1 MDAWSA
7 PPLQPHLSHQTPL
20 DSERLSQSN
29 RHLYCAHGC
38 RLKQTYLYRTS
49 YKRTRGARSYQ
60 EEANC
65 VYSCFLVCFP
75 PFLSERRF
83 LRPSSNVKMP
93 DPPFPLEYKQLSLD
107 FSHQLIGVKFLF
119 HAACTLCL
127 LALSVVAFLDG
138 IVRVVFWSCNSAVC
152 LATDSLQ
159 VKYSKR

>member
-29 RHLYCAHGC
+29 LHLHCAHGC
-38 RLKQTYLYRTS
+38 GLKQTYLYRTS
-49 YKRTRGARSYQ
+49 CKRTRGAMGLSRRSKLRLLL
-60 EEANC
+60 
-65 VYSCFLVCFP
+65 FLVCFP

-138 IVRVVFWSCNSAVC
+138 IFRVVFWSCNSAVC

>member
-1 MDAWSA
+1 M
-7 PPLQPHLSHQTPL
+7 
-20 DSERLSQSN
+20 RL
-29 RHLYCAHGC
+29 L
-38 RLKQTYLYRTS
+38 L
-49 YKRTRGARSYQ
+49 
-60 EEANC
+60 
-65 VYSCFLVCFP
+65 FLVCFP

-138 IVRVVFWSCNSAVC
+138 IFRVVFWSCNSAVC

>member
-20 DSERLSQSN
+20 DSAQSN
-29 RHLYCAHGC
+29 HCAHGC
-38 RLKQTYLYRTS
+38 GLKQTYLYRTS
-49 YKRTRGARSYQ
+49 YKRTRGAMGLSGRSKLRLLL
-60 EEANC
+60 
-65 VYSCFLVCFP
+65 FLVCFP

-93 DPPFPLEYKQLSLD
+93 DPPFPLKYKQLSLD

-138 IVRVVFWSCNSAVC
+138 IFRVVFWSCNSAVC

>member
-1 MDAWSA
+1 MHG
-7 PPLQPHLSHQTPL
+7 QPHPCSPTSLTKLRSRP
-20 DSERLSQSN
+20 QSN
-29 RHLYCAHGC
+29 LHLHCAHGC
-38 RLKQTYLYRTS
+38 GLKQTYLYS
-49 YKRTRGARSYQ
+49 KRTRGAMGLSRRSKLRLLL
-60 EEANC
+60 
-65 VYSCFLVCFP
+65 FLVCFP

-107 FSHQLIGVKFLF
+107 FSHQLIDVKFLF

-138 IVRVVFWSCNSAVC
+138 IFRVVFWSCNSAVC

>member
-1 MDAWSA
+1 MHG
-7 PPLQPHLSHQTPL
+7 QPHPCSPTSLTKL
-20 DSERLSQSN
+20 RLIANVSRSQIDTFIV
-29 RHLYCAHGC
+29 LMAAV
-38 RLKQTYLYRTS
+38 LKQTYLYRTS
-49 YKRTRGARSYQ
+49 CKRTCGAMGLSRRSKLRLLL
-60 EEANC
+60 
-65 VYSCFLVCFP
+65 FLVCFP
-75 PFLSERRF
+75 PVLSERRF

-127 LALSVVAFLDG
+127 LALSVVAFLYG
-138 IVRVVFWSCNSAVC
+138 IFRVVFWSCNSAVC